1 MKGKDKEK
9 DKAQEESHDP
19 IQEDETREGHG
30 VEQLRQ
36 EALASYSHL
45 FDKHEVGGKDWEEHS
60 TSFQPHK
67 LASLL
72 SNHDTSPVWYNP
84 TMSSDQRRRLEN
96 KTDESKEGKD
106 ESTASFNTTSSVNK
120 TLYFSLDSHFHQFP
134 YVPDDEDER
143 RSLSNLPLKMES
155 DSPPELLFEHGLEC
169 EFEVDMDIQQ
179 E

>member
-9 DKAQEESHDP
+9 DKAQEESHNP
-19 IQEDETREGHG
+19 IQEDETRGGQIQEERRRLLETSIQNVLDSTTSTNTTTRMGTESSLHG

-72 SNHDTSPVWYNP
+72 SNHDTSPV
-84 TMSSDQRRRLEN
+84 
-96 KTDESKEGKD
+96 
-106 ESTASFNTTSSVNK
+106 
-120 TLYFSLDSHFHQFP
+120 
-134 YVPDDEDER
+134 
-143 RSLSNLPLKMES
+143 
-155 DSPPELLFEHGLEC
+155 
-169 EFEVDMDIQQ
+169 
-179 E
+179 